1 MYVGGILGTILI
13 LALKYHAG
21 YPSARAENSS

>member
-13 LALKYHAG
+13 LAFRYHARF
-21 YPSARAENSS
+21 PSARAENSS